1 MNKFEIIFTA
11 VMATIIIHLAIAVI
25 FMSVKVSAMK
35 REIAAEI
42 YLSFEDETPDPDME
56 KAIELSKSEQFQG
69 ASVDEM
75 LNIIKNI
82 ADRPVDID
90 PKAYEEMVREE
101 LIKSGMLEDRKQV
114 DGQEPEDENG
124 IDEIA
129 MPSEEIKP
137 KVSDITDKPEEKG
150 TFKGPTRIFYD
161 LAGRYHV
168 FLPIPIYKC
177 EGAGQITLAIEVD
190 RSGIVVKAEPASQ
203 LSTTKDGCLTETAIE
218 YAYKSRFNTAPS
230 APVKQSGFLTFVFVS
245 QD

>member
-1 MNKFEIIFTA
+1 MSKFEIVFTA
-11 VMATIIIHLAIAVI
+11 VMATIIIHLAVAVI

-42 YLSFEDETPDPDME
+42 YLSFEEEPDPDLE

-69 ASVDEM
+69 ASLDEM

-82 ADRPVDID
+82 ADKPVDID
-90 PKAYEEMVREE
+90 PKEYEEMVREE
-101 LIKSGMLEDRKQV
+101 MIRSGMLEDRKTAEE
-114 DGQEPEDENG
+114 QEAEDQEG

-129 MPSEEIKP
+129 MPAEEVKP
-137 KVSDITDKPEEKG
+137 KVTDVTDKPEEKG

-161 LAGRYHV
+161 LAGRHHIV
-168 FLPIPIYKC
+168 LPIPIYKC
-177 EGAGQITLAIEVD
+177 EGAGQITLSIEVD
-190 RSGIVVKAEPASQ
+190 RSGNVVKAEPASQ
-203 LSTTKDGCLTETAIE
+203 LSTTKDQCLTETAVE
-218 YAYKSRFNTAPS
+218 YAYRSRFNSDLS

>member
-1 MNKFEIIFTA
+1 MSKFEIVFTA
-11 VMATIIIHLAIAVI
+11 VMATIIIHLALAVI

-42 YLSFEDETPDPDME
+42 YLSFEEEPDPDLE

-69 ASVDEM
+69 TSLDEM

-82 ADRPVDID
+82 ADKPVDID
-90 PKAYEEMVREE
+90 PKEYEEMVRQEM
-101 LIKSGMLEDRKQV
+101 IKSGMLEDRKTAEE
-114 DGQEPEDENG
+114 QEAEDQKG

-129 MPSEEIKP
+129 MPAEEVKP
-137 KVSDITDKPEEKG
+137 KVTDVTDKPEEKG

-161 LAGRYHV
+161 LAGRHHIV
-168 FLPIPIYKC
+168 LPIPIYKC

-190 RSGIVVKAEPASQ
+190 RSGNVVKAEPASQ
-203 LSTTKDGCLTETAIE
+203 LSTTKDQCLTETAVE
-218 YAYKSRFNTAPS
+218 YAYRSRFNSDLS
-230 APVKQSGFLTFVFVS
+230 APARQSGFLTFVFVS